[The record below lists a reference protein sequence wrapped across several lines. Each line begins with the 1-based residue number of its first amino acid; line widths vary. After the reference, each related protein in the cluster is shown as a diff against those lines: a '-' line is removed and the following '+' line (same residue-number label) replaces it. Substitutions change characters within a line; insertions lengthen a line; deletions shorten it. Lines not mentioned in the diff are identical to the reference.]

1 MSDFSLDTRT
11 LNFVIILFSVIFCTG
26 LMLFQRSQKRIEG
39 LSLFSLS
46 IFIIGT
52 GPLLLSLRGVISD
65 ALSIIG
71 ANMLIVFGFHLT
83 LYSLSLFRG
92 YSLKLTKL
100 NAGLMLAVLIGFVY
114 YTYMEPSIN
123 SRIVIVSTYLAIVT
137 MLTSQVVMNGEREDL
152 PMAVRMMGMTFL
164 FFGAFMVFR
173 ALTTLVADE
182 MVSFMATSIVHQ
194 MAYILSIVLIVSMSF
209 SMLWLIN
216 ARLLQSIHS
225 LSYEDPLTALNNR
238 RALEATVSSLM
249 NCQNTHS
256 VNVILS
262 DIDNFKRINDN
273 HGHLIGDEVIRKVAE
288 EVRTSLHPNAKA
300 FRLGGDEM
308 MILLPNSHLEIAKGY
323 ADSLRQSIEKIQ
335 LEATSSI
342 ELTSSF
348 GIAQHMPTET
358 WHELVERA
366 DRALYVAKREGR
378 NRVSVCASHE

>member
-11 LNFVIILFSVIFCTG
+11 LNFIIILFSVIFCTG

-39 LSLFSLS
+39 LSLFSMS

-52 GPLLLSLRGVISD
+52 GPFLMSFRGVISD
-65 ALSIIG
+65 TLSIVG
-71 ANMLIVFGFHLT
+71 ANMLIALGFHLT

-92 YSLKLTKL
+92 YTRRLARISASL
-100 NAGLMLAVLIGFVY
+100 MVAVFVGFFF
-114 YTYMEPSIN
+114 YTYVVPSIN
-123 SRIVIVSTYLAIVT
+123 SRIVIISSYLALVT
-137 MLTSQVVMNGEREDL
+137 LFTSYAVMKGSRKDL
-152 PMAVRMMGMTFL
+152 PTAVRMMGMTFL
-164 FFGAFMVFR
+164 VYSAFMVFR
-173 ALTTLVADE
+173 ALITLSSDE
-182 MVSFMATSIVHQ
+182 MSSFMAANIIHQ
-194 MAYILSIVLIVSMSF
+194 ITFILSIVLIVSMSF

-216 ARLLQSIHS
+216 ARLLQSIHT
-225 LSYEDPLTALNNR
+225 LSYEDPLTALHNR
-238 RALEATVSSLM
+238 RALEATVSSIM

-300 FRLGGDEM
+300 FRLGGDEI
-308 MILLPNSHLEIAKGY
+308 MILLPNSHLEIAKDY

-335 LEATSSI
+335 LEATNPI

-348 GIAQHMPTET
+348 GIAQHLPTET